1 MIIYIKD
8 HEFHYE
14 IECLCRI
21 FFPNEKFVVYKGNI
35 DNLNEEYIFTQV
47 IDTDSYKILR
57 VKVKIGKA
65 IRESESRINNDM
77 EDLDRECERELSVL
91 LYKILSEITDICP
104 PWGILTG
111 IRPIKLFRN
120 VVKEKGFEGARQ
132 HFKNKF
138 LVSDEKLSLTIKTET
153 EEEKILNLSK
163 KESFSLYISIPF
175 CPSRCSYC
183 SFVSQSIEKAQRLIP
198 EYIVNLCREIK
209 YTAEIAKR
217 LNLRLETVYVGG
229 GTPTILSA
237 EQLKMVISEIRSDFN
252 LKFLREFT
260 VEAGRPDTITK
271 EKLDVLRE
279 MNIDRISI
287 NPQTLNDDVLKNI
300 GRKHSALQTIESYK
314 LAREVGFSNIN
325 MDLIVGLPGDNLES
339 FKSSLKNVCALNPE
353 NITVHTLCMK
363 KASTITEQGKILQA
377 QEAVEAKK
385 MMRFAEET
393 LELKGYIPY
402 YLYRQSRMI
411 GNLENVGWAK
421 PSKQG
426 LYNVYVMDE
435 THTILAC
442 GASAVSKLKDYN
454 SQRIERIFNY
464 KFPYEY
470 IQNFEEMIKRKNKV
484 VEFYEKL

>member
-8 HEFHYE
+8 HKFHYE

-21 FFPNEKFVVYKGNI
+21 FFPNEKFVISKEDI
-35 DNLNEEYIFTQV
+35 DNSNKEYIFTQV
-47 IDTDSYKILR
+47 IDTNLCKILR
-57 VKVKIGKA
+57 AKVKIGNVIK
-65 IRESESRINNDM
+65 ESESRVNNDI
-77 EDLDRECERELSVL
+77 EDIDRECERELSVL
-91 LYKILSEITDICP
+91 LYKILSEITGICP

-120 VVKEKGFEGARQ
+120 VVKEKGFEEAKR

-138 LVSDEKLSLTIKTET
+138 LVSDEKISLTIKTEA

-198 EYIVNLCREIK
+198 EYIVNLCKEIK
-209 YTAEIAKR
+209 YTAEIAKK
-217 LNLRLETVYVGG
+217 LNLRLETVYIGG

-237 EQLKMVISEIRSDFN
+237 EQLKIVISEIKSDFN
-252 LKFLREFT
+252 FEFLREFT

-271 EKLDVLRE
+271 EKLDVLKE

-300 GRKHSALQTIESYK
+300 GRKHSALQAIEAYE
-314 LAREVGFSNIN
+314 LAKKVGFPNIN

-339 FKSSLKNVCALNPE
+339 FKSSLEKICSLDPE

-363 KASTITEQGKILQA
+363 KASTITEQGKVLQR
-377 QEAVEAKK
+377 QEAIEAKK
-385 MMRFAEET
+385 MMSFAEKT
-393 LELKGYIPY
+393 LESNGYIPY
-402 YLYRQSRMI
+402 YLYRQSRMV

-454 SQRIERIFNY
+454 SQKLERIFNY

-470 IQNFEEMIKRKNKV
+470 ISNFEEMIKRKNKV

>member
-8 HEFHYE
+8 HKFHYE

-21 FFPNEKFVVYKGNI
+21 FFPNEKFVISKEDI
-35 DNLNEEYIFTQV
+35 DNSNEEYIFTQV
-47 IDTDSYKILR
+47 IDTDLCKILKT
-57 VKVKIGKA
+57 KVKIGNVIK
-65 IRESESRINNDM
+65 ESESRISNDT
-77 EDLDRECERELSVL
+77 EDFDRECERELSVL
-91 LYKILSEITDICP
+91 LYQILSEITGICP

-120 VVKEKGFEGARQ
+120 VVKEKGFEEAKR

-138 LVSDEKLSLTIKTET
+138 LVSDEKLSLTIKTEA

-198 EYIVNLCREIK
+198 EYIVNLCKEIK
-209 YTAEIAKR
+209 YTAKIAKK
-217 LNLRLETVYVGG
+217 LNLRLETVYIGG

-237 EQLKMVISEIRSDFN
+237 EQLKIVISEIKSDFN
-252 LKFLREFT
+252 FEFLREFT

-271 EKLDVLRE
+271 EKLDVLKE

-300 GRKHSALQTIESYK
+300 GRKHSALQAIEAYE
-314 LAREVGFSNIN
+314 LARKVGFPNIN

-339 FKSSLKNVCALNPE
+339 FKSSLEKICSLDPE

-363 KASTITEQGKILQA
+363 KASTITEQGKVLQR
-377 QEAVEAKK
+377 QEAIEAKK
-385 MMRFAEET
+385 IMSFAEKT
-393 LELKGYIPY
+393 LESNGYIPY
-402 YLYRQSRMI
+402 YLYRQSRMV

-454 SQRIERIFNY
+454 SQKLERIFNY

-470 IQNFEEMIKRKNKV
+470 ISNFEEMIKRKNKV